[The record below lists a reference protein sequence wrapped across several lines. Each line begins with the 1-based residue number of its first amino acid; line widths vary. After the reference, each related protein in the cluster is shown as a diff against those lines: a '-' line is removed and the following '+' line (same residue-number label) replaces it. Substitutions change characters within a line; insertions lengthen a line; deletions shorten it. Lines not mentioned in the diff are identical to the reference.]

1 MPAFI
6 DATCQRCGRRFGW
19 MGEVT
24 DPAPTCP
31 GCGFW
36 GWLDRNERKTI
47 ESQPPQPRTPD
58 GFFMARRR
66 VGLSFGQAVEVLAVS
81 RDELMR
87 IEDGSTD
94 PNEQTLARM
103 KEAYRISFL

>member
-19 MGEVT
+19 MGELT
-24 DPAPTCP
+24 NPAPACP
-31 GCGFW
+31 GCGFS
-36 GWLDRNERKTI
+36 GKLDRNKRKTV

-66 VGLSFGQAVEVLAVS
+66 AGLSFWQAAEALTVS
-81 RDELMR
+81 QDELMR
-87 IEDGSTD
+87 IEDGRAD
-94 PNEQTLARM
+94 PGEQVLARM
-103 KEAYRISFL
+103 KEAYRTSFT